1 MQPDGQ
7 IELAYSAAEN
17 LEEPING
24 KPYGQLDLIQKA
36 AREFSDI
43 SVVPLAAY
51 NGEVTPNNEII
62 IITDVYNTGSETVNQ
77 LDVNVIGPDGSTLQ
91 SITVDQV
98 LKVGESTQVE
108 VPFTLPSS
116 IERSDYK
123 VQVLPHGKTDVST
136 SDNDATFT
144 IGYADLVIETEKLQ
158 TDEGGQIKITATNRG
173 FETIDSASLNIRQKS
188 VDGEI
193 LDSLEIPQLSP
204 GMEAVFTYNLTN
216 EMLDSTTDGSS
227 NLLYLQAETT
237 SDESDYTN
245 NSQVV
250 PIYSVKLTSSTGGT
264 VQGTGV
270 YAAGTIVT
278 LTAIPNTGYIFEGWY
293 EDGKKLYT
301 SPADYEI
308 EINAAHT
315 FEAKFIPNDLAI
327 TDIEVFGTL
336 KMGEVITF
344 TTTAEGGNDPYQWEF
359 YVYNGEEI
367 CYSNDKAGI
376 NFFEWTPEKA
386 GDYRVVVNVIDAAG
400 FEATYSTEFSVT

>member
-1 MQPDGQ
+1 MV
-7 IELAYSAAEN
+7 ESAVSAAA
-17 LEEPING
+17 
-24 KPYGQLDLIQKA
+24 LI
-36 AREFSDI
+36 
-43 SVVPLAAY
+43 
-51 NGEVTPNNEII
+51 
-62 IITDVYNTGSETVNQ
+62 
-77 LDVNVIGPDGSTLQ
+77 
-91 SITVDQV
+91 
-98 LKVGESTQVE
+98 
-108 VPFTLPSS
+108 
-116 IERSDYK
+116 
-123 VQVLPHGKTDVST
+123 
-136 SDNDATFT
+136 
-144 IGYADLVIETEKLQ
+144 
-158 TDEGGQIKITATNRG
+158 
-173 FETIDSASLNIRQKS
+173 
-188 VDGEI
+188 
-193 LDSLEIPQLSP
+193 
-204 GMEAVFTYNLTN
+204 
-216 EMLDSTTDGSS
+216 
-227 NLLYLQAETT
+227 QAETT

-278 LTAIPNTGYIFEGWY
+278 LTAIPNTGYIFEGWF

-308 EINAAHT
+308 QINAAHT

-400 FEATYSTEFSVT
+400 FEATYSTDFSVT